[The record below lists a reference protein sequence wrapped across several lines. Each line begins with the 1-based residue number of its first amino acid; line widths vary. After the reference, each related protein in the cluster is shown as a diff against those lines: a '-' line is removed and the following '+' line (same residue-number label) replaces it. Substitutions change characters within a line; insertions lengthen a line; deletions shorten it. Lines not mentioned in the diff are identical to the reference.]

1 MKRVLVIATF
11 VIGFFSA
18 NAQEF
23 SKMDKSPMDREYYP
37 AKAAL
42 RTFEKT
48 AEKKLAGTPKI
59 RVTYSRPAKKG
70 PNSQKLDAE
79 VKYRIRWMG
88 KLRVRFLKRHCHYNS
103 TCYSEF

>member
-59 RVTYSRPAKKG
+59 R
-70 PNSQKLDAE
+70 
-79 VKYRIRWMG
+79 
-88 KLRVRFLKRHCHYNS
+88 
-103 TCYSEF
+103 